1 MLTRTGRRL
10 VWLPLTLV
18 LAAACE
24 RGPSEEVQQQ
34 LDQLAAVQAEK
45 DSLFDEV
52 VQNARLMNEINAEL
66 NKIEGLDEAARD
78 TGGESPTMSSRAQ
91 LVEKVRLVTT
101 RLTESEQRLAS
112 SRRRLRQISTE
123 SDSLKTEIAQLDKAV
138 SDFEAVIQ
146 SQRNTIAD
154 LGDQVEQLH
163 VANLALQDT
172 LATMDEREHT
182 VYYVVGTEQEL
193 LDRGIVVKEGGARFL
208 FIFGKRGQTLQPAR
222 DLDPS
227 LFTAIDMREVTEI
240 PLPDTTESYRIAS
253 RQDLEALATQLDD
266 DGRISGDTLRIAQPD
281 QFWMPSKFL
290 IIVKA

>member
-1 MLTRTGRRL
+1 MMTRSGRRL
-10 VWLPLTLV
+10 VWLPLTLLLGV
-18 LAAACE
+18 ACE
-24 RGPSEEVQQQ
+24 RGPSPEVQQQ

-52 VQNARLMNEINAEL
+52 AENARLMNEINAEL
-66 NKIEGLDEAARD
+66 SKIRGVDQAVRD
-78 TGGESPTMSSRAQ
+78 SNSESPTASSRAQ
-91 LVEKVRLVTT
+91 LVEKVRVVTA
-101 RLTESEQRLAS
+101 RLTESEQRLAA
-112 SRRRLRQISTE
+112 SRRRLREISTQ
-123 SDSLKTEIAQLDKAV
+123 SDTLQAQIARLDDAV

-154 LGDQVEQLH
+154 LGEQVQQMH

-193 LDRGIVVKEGGARFL
+193 LDRGIVVKEGGSRVL

-227 LFTAIDMREVTEI
+227 MFTAIDMRKVTEI
-240 PLPDTTESYRIAS
+240 ALPDSAESYRIAS
-253 RQDLEALATQLDD
+253 RQDLTALATQPDEH
-266 DGRISGDTLRIAQPD
+266 GRITGDAIRIAQPES
-281 QFWMPSKFL
+281 FWLPSKFL